1 MPRNSEQKKLIDF
14 CYVKWTNLGKQ
25 KDNATYQKNKAT
37 LSTSMSEEEE
47 DNLLIIPFFEIVS
60 ITYKRK
66 HWVFAVISMGGM

>member
-25 KDNATYQKNKAT
+25 KDTATYQKNKAT

-47 DNLLIIPFFEIVS
+47 KEKEEDNLLIIPFFEIVS
-60 ITYKRK
+60 TTHKRK
-66 HWVFAVISMGGM
+66 HWV